1 MRIYRDPV
9 RQEMDIQACYRLLE
23 IPETATD
30 EELAK
35 SYKRLALKFHPDR
48 NPHRV
53 EWATRAMASLNDAY
67 TSLKGHRFRNTKAE
81 ESESASTEERG
92 DAEARRPQGPDP
104 REELKDDLLIRQFV
118 RHREAAKDA
127 LYRYFQY
134 NLHNLARRENP
145 INRGIFR
152 DVTNVLRRNYHAI
165 RRLAGLTTDR
175 ELLDHFAVFSEMVF
189 NFYRASEC
197 LNIPDT
203 YANLVDVEAF
213 RLYKKGDDA
222 LHLAHRELF
231 YDRHNRGFIKRDV
244 SGAMLLKAI
253 YHFRDALE
261 RYSSSTWAVETT
273 IKLEYAL
280 SLKRYMELFFTEDA
294 A

>member
-1 MRIYRDPV
+1 
-9 RQEMDIQACYRLLE
+9 MDIQACYRLLE
-23 IPETATD
+23 IPETASD
-30 EELAK
+30 EDLAK

-67 TSLKGHRFRNTKAE
+67 TSLKGYRFRNARQE
-81 ESESASTEERG
+81 EPEAAPSEDRRTSGPT
-92 DAEARRPQGPDP
+92 ARRQSAGPDP

-118 RHREAAKDA
+118 RHREASKDA

-134 NLHNLARRENP
+134 NLHNLVRRENP
-145 INRGIFR
+145 VNRGIFK
-152 DVTNVLRRNYHAI
+152 DVTGILRRNYHAI
-165 RRLAGLTTDR
+165 RKLAGLTTDR
-175 ELLDHFAVFSEMVF
+175 DLLDHFAVFSDMVF

-197 LNIPDT
+197 LNIPDS

-231 YDRHNRGFIKRDV
+231 YDRHNRGYLKRDI
-244 SGAMLLKAI
+244 SGAMILKAI

-261 RYSSSTWAVETT
+261 HYSQSTWAVETT

-280 SLKRYMELFFTEDA
+280 SLKRYIELFFTEDA

>member
-1 MRIYRDPV
+1 
-9 RQEMDIQACYRLLE
+9 MDIQACYRLLE
-23 IPETATD
+23 IRETASD
-30 EELAK
+30 EELVK
-35 SYKRLALKFHPDR
+35 SYKRLALKLHPDR
-48 NPHRV
+48 NPDRV

-67 TSLKGHRFRNTKAE
+67 TCLKGHRFRAARAE
-81 ESESASTEERG
+81 ENEPAAAEG
-92 DAEARRPQGPDP
+92 HKEARGHRPPGPDP

-118 RHREAAKDA
+118 RHRESAKDA

-134 NLHNLARRENP
+134 NLHNLVRRENP

-152 DVTNVLRRNYHAI
+152 DVTAVLRRNYHAI
-165 RRLAGLTTDR
+165 RKLASLTEDR
-175 ELLDHFAVFSEMVF
+175 ELLDHFAVFTEMVF
-189 NFYRASEC
+189 NFYRASER

-231 YDRHNRGFIKRDV
+231 YDRHNRGFIKRDI
-244 SGAMLLKAI
+244 SGAMLLKAL
-253 YHFRDALE
+253 YHFRDALKL
-261 RYSSSTWAVETT
+261 YSSSTWALETT

-280 SLKRYMELFFTEDA
+280 SLKRYVELFFTEDA

>member
-1 MRIYRDPV
+1 
-9 RQEMDIQACYRLLE
+9 MDIQACYRLLE
-23 IPETATD
+23 IPETASD
-30 EELAK
+30 EDLAK

-67 TSLKGHRFRNTKAE
+67 TSLKGHRFSNGRPEGPDTV
-81 ESESASTEERG
+81 TPEERPQSG
-92 DAEARRPQGPDP
+92 RPSRRADGPDP
-104 REELKDDLLIRQFV
+104 REELKDDLLVRQFV

-134 NLHNLARRENP
+134 SLHNLVRRENP
-145 INRGIFR
+145 INRGIFKE
-152 DVTNVLRRNYHAI
+152 VTGVLRRNYHAI
-165 RRLAGLTTDR
+165 RKLSGLTADH

-197 LNIPDT
+197 LNIPDS

-231 YDRHNRGFIKRDV
+231 YDRHNRGFLKRDI
-244 SGAMLLKAI
+244 SGAMILKAI

-261 RYSSSTWAVETT
+261 HYSQSTWAVETT

-280 SLKRYMELFFTEDA
+280 SLKRYIELFFTEDA